1 MLKKSIFIAFLSAI
15 IFSPFSANC
24 MDFKPGKYEITSKME
39 MQGMS
44 MPAQTV
50 IQCLTQEKPIPDKS
64 SGNQGCE
71 IVDMQENGN
80 KLTWTMECMQ
90 EGQKVTSTGEMIY
103 SEDSFAGGMT
113 METGPQA
120 GNMTI
125 KTQITGK
132 RIGSCD

>member
-1 MLKKSIFIAFLSAI
+1 MIKKIIPIAFLFVL
-15 IFSPFSANC
+15 IFSPFSADC

-39 MQGMS
+39 MPGMS

-50 IQCLTQEKPIPDKS
+50 TQCLTQENPVPDKS
-64 SGNQGCE
+64 LGNQGCE
-71 IVDMQENGN
+71 IVDTKENGN
-80 KLTWTMECMQ
+80 TLTWTMECTQ
-90 EGQKVTSTGEMIY
+90 QGQKVITTGEMKY
-103 SEDSFAGGMT
+103 AEDSFTGDMT
-113 METGPQA
+113 MEMGSQA

>member
-1 MLKKSIFIAFLSAI
+1 MIKKIIPVAFLSAF

-39 MQGMS
+39 MPGMS

-50 IQCLTQEKPIPDKS
+50 TQCLTQEEPIPEKS
-64 SGNQGCE
+64 LGNQGCE
-71 IVDMQENGN
+71 IVDKQEKGN
-80 KLTWTMECMQ
+80 TLTWTMECTQ
-90 EGQKVTSTGEMIY
+90 QGQKVISTGEMTY